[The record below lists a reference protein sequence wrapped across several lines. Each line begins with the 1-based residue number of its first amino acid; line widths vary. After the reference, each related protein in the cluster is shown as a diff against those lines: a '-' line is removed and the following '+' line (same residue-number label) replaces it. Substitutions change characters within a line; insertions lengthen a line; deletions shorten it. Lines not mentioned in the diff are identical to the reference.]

1 MSNNYKPLP
10 HGLFIEESS
19 IEGQGLYTNE
29 KLAEGTNL
37 GMSHVELG
45 KLILRTPM
53 GGFINHSDKPNC
65 VKVKSLLTRQEWNH
79 RTYLPDNK
87 YDLNFTKWNLVT
99 IKDIEAGEELTVK
112 YTFYK
117 I

>member
-1 MSNNYKPLP
+1 MYNPLP

-19 IEGQGLYTNE
+19 INGQGLYTNV

-45 KLILRTPM
+45 KLMLRTPM
-53 GGFINHSDKPNC
+53 GGFINHSNDPNC
-65 VKVKSLLTRQEWNH
+65 VKAKSLLTRQQWNSLSD
-79 RTYLPDNK
+79 LPKDK
-87 YDLNFTKWNLVT
+87 YDHNFPKWDLVT
-99 IKDIEAGEELTVK
+99 LRDIDTGEELTVH
-112 YTFYK
+112 YTFYT

>member
-10 HGLFIEESS
+10 DGLIIKESN

-45 KLILRTPM
+45 KMMILTP
-53 GGFINHSDKPNC
+53 
-65 VKVKSLLTRQEWNH
+65 L
-79 RTYLPDNK
+79 
-87 YDLNFTKWNLVT
+87 
-99 IKDIEAGEELTVK
+99 
-112 YTFYK
+112 
-117 I
+117 